1 MPYGARVGDQLLL
14 SVIDLMPFGYD
25 LLAIISMKS
34 IYFPSLRRLSFI
46 ILVTR
51 QPLSY
56 AIYLLFKH
64 SPMIIYWTQSAG
76 SSTEPFL
83 SICSIQIRVLY
94 MLNRSLTNSLKSIL
108 PSAWKKKV
116 NLLRSY

>member
-14 SVIDLMPFGYD
+14 SVIDLMPYGYD

-64 SPMIIYWTQSAG
+64 SPMILLDSVCGFVYGTILIY
-76 SSTEPFL
+76 
-83 SICSIQIRVLY
+83 
-94 MLNRSLTNSLKSIL
+94 
-108 PSAWKKKV
+108 
-116 NLLRSY
+116 LLHPNTRLIHAK